1 MDELNAQLNF
11 GSITLDGWV
20 SKATE
25 SFLGVTCHYVDLDFY
40 LRNLVLTLKYLDDK
54 HTIQFIHD
62 NIKQVLSDW
71 KLDDKVRNPKNSTD
85 HFYFFDNS
93 DCSLTFC
100 KYYRLAR

>member
-1 MDELNAQLNF
+1 VDELNAQLNF

-40 LRNLVLTLKYLDDK
+40 LRNLVLTLRYLDDK
-54 HTIQFIHD
+54 HTTQFIHD

-71 KLDDKVRNPKNSTD
+71 KLDDKVRNPKNKTKTLLL
-85 HFYFFDNS
+85 F
-93 DCSLTFC
+93 
-100 KYYRLAR
+100 